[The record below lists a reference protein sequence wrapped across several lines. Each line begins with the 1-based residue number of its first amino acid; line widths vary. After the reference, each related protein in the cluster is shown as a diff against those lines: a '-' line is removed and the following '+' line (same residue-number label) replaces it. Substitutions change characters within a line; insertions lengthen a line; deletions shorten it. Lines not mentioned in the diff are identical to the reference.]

1 LLRPSIEG
9 FKELCSKVDAMEG
22 IAEVLPV
29 SEGEKLKEIVGLTVN
44 VGIQEGPLELGEVER
59 NVEGLKVVSIEGLFE
74 GANVGSDDGLVE
86 GSNEGIRDG
95 R

>member
-59 NVEGLKVVSIEGLFE
+59 NVEVVSIEGLFE